1 MGMELVPITPENAL
15 VFKMVRL
22 RALKTDPTAFGSTH
36 ANESLLN
43 DEAWIQR
50 VRDWGSTRV
59 GFLAMNG
66 ELRCGMAAAFPDPD
80 DTACA
85 QLVSMWV
92 APECRRIGV
101 GRVLIDAIKSWAA
114 VHNLR
119 ELRLFVTSMNQG
131 AIDFYIRNGFA
142 MTGRTE
148 PYPNDPMLVE
158 FEMTISIKRN

>member
-1 MGMELVPITPENAL
+1 
-15 VFKMVRL
+15 
-22 RALKTDPTAFGSTH
+22 
-36 ANESLLN
+36 
-43 DEAWIQR
+43 
-50 VRDWGSTRV
+50 
-59 GFLAMNG
+59 
-66 ELRCGMAAAFPDPD
+66 
-80 DTACA
+80 
-85 QLVSMWV
+85 MWV